1 MKTVLIVDDSSYT
14 RKIIKLAL
22 SKAGYEIIGE
32 AETGEEAIDKAIE
45 LDPDII
51 TLDNI
56 LPDMLG
62 LDILRILKEDE
73 GLKAGVVMISAIGQ
87 QSAVKE
93 GIGLGAEKYIVK
105 PFTPSDVVDA
115 VNAFAAKV
123 AV

>member
-14 RKIIKLAL
+14 RKLIRLAL
-22 SKAGYEIIGE
+22 TKAGYEIVGE
-32 AETGEEAIDKAIE
+32 AATGEEAIDMAIE

-62 LDILRILKEDE
+62 LDILKIIKEDE
-73 GLKAGVVMISAIGQ
+73 NLKARVVVISALGQ

-93 GIGLGAEKYIVK
+93 GYGLGAEKYIVK
-105 PFTPSDVVDA
+105 PFTPSDVVEA
-115 VNAFAAKV
+115 INGFAKTLA
-123 AV
+123 